1 MTTAAPLTIGD
12 FQLATRCLVAPMAG
26 VTDQPFRLLCKQLGA
41 VYAVSE
47 MVSANP
53 DLRNTRKSWL
63 RRQHD
68 QEPAPIAV
76 QIAGADADF
85 LSEAAQYNV
94 AHGAQ
99 IIDINMGCPA
109 KKVCKKAAGSALLA
123 DEALVAE
130 ILAAVTAAVDVPV
143 TLKIRT
149 GTDENNINAIR
160 IAQLAEASGIQM
172 LTVHGRTR
180 KQLYKGEAEYA
191 TIRDV
196 VQAVT
201 IPVIANGDIDTPQTA
216 ARVLQ
221 YTGAAGVMVGRAG
234 QGNPWIY
241 RQIDHYLNTG
251 QELPPPSLD
260 EIGAVLLGHVES
272 LHRFYGPEQGLRV
285 ARKHIGWY
293 LDTVPDS
300 REFRRML
307 VRVDQAERQLQ
318 LIERWFAGRFR
329 DGESLAA

>member
-1 MTTAAPLTIGD
+1 MPTEHAHISIGEHA
-12 FQLATRCLVAPMAG
+12 LVTRCLVAPMAG
-26 VTDQPFRLLCKQLGA
+26 VTDQPFRLLCKKLGA
-41 VYAVSE
+41 KYAISE

-53 DLRNTRKSWL
+53 KLRHTRKSIL

-94 AHGAQ
+94 QHGAQ

-123 DEALVAE
+123 DEPLVTN
-130 ILAAVTAAVDVPV
+130 ILNTVTTAVDVPV

-149 GTDENNINAIR
+149 GTNDDNINAIR
-160 IAQLAEASGIQM
+160 IARIAEAAGIQM
-172 LTVHGRTR
+172 LSIHGRTR
-180 KQLYKGEAEYA
+180 QQLYKGMAEYD

-196 VQAVT
+196 VRTVN
-201 IPVIANGDIDTPQTA
+201 IPVIANGDIDSPQIA

-221 YTGAAGVMVGRAG
+221 YTKAAGVMVGRAG

-241 RQIDHYLNTG
+241 AQIDHYLDTG
-251 QELPPPSLD
+251 QELPPPDIS
-260 EIGAVLLGHVES
+260 EIGQVLLEHIQA
-272 LHRFYGPEQGLRV
+272 LHQFYGELQGLRI

-293 LDTVPDS
+293 LDTVTNS
-300 REFRRML
+300 T
-307 VRVDQAERQLQ
+307 QLKQQ
-318 LIERWFAGRFR
+318 LMQVESASQQCDLIATWFTHK
-329 DGESLAA
+329 DNIAAA